1 MSFNMITV
9 HSMVRFVFA
18 AMHLLLLMFYQPVA
32 SLQSVILSSSH
43 SFLLML

>member
-1 MSFNMITV
+1 MSFDMITV
-9 HSMVRFVFA
+9 HPMVRFVFCSSASA
-18 AMHLLLLMFYQPVA
+18 AINVYQPVA